1 MLTFGWLTLYTV
13 LVARAGEVLRRPG
26 VRRMIEAATGTILL
40 GLGLRIALELPA
52 PTVVRATAV

>member
-1 MLTFGWLTLYTV
+1 VLTFGWLTLYTV

-40 GLGLRIALELPA
+40 GLGLRIALE
-52 PTVVRATAV
+52 